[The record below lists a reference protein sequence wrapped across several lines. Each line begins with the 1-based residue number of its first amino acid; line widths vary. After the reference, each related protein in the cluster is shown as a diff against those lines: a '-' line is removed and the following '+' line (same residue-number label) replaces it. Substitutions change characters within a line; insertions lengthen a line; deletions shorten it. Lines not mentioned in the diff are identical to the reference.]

1 MSNYP
6 KKYFRFSGSALGVSA
21 QFTELDGVQGLNHVI
36 PTLGASV
43 LAATGGVAQATV
55 KNYAYT
61 VDQPRKRTLLS
72 VRRVDT
78 ATHGRD
84 HSGDADKPHYETE
97 VESDVQ
103 DLQVV
108 DKLNISH
115 LHLNFL
121 SKRKAH
127 ASDAVTE
134 VTTKGSLIDGLQ
146 MGNVTAKIILDEE
159 PLLYTGDSEQ
169 LSAFYAKQTE
179 DYRMKNGWRFQFDPE
194 SDGKCKCC
202 RRHKFSLV
210 REIILSGPESEKQKI
225 TVDGYTIHW
234 SGFGR
239 IILGEVHVQGRERRV
254 ALVRLAM
261 GCNAGGPGTA
271 GSGGSNGHASGD

>member
-1 MSNYP
+1 MSNFP
-6 KKYFRFSGSALGVSA
+6 IKYFRFSGSALGVSA
-21 QFTELDGVQGLNHVI
+21 QFTELDGVEGLNHVI

-43 LAATGGVAQATV
+43 LAATGGVAQAGV

-72 VRRVDT
+72 VRQVDT

-84 HSGDADKPHYETE
+84 LGKRYETE
-97 VESDVQ
+97 VVSDIQ

-115 LHLNFL
+115 LHLHFL
-121 SKRKAH
+121 STRGAEPD
-127 ASDAVTE
+127 DAVTE
-134 VTTKGSLIDGLQ
+134 VTTKGSCIDGLQ
-146 MGNVTAKIILDEE
+146 MGNVKAQVVLDEE
-159 PLLYTGDSEQ
+159 PLLYTGDGEQ
-169 LSAFYAKQTE
+169 LSAFYAKQTA
-179 DYRMKNGWRFQFDPE
+179 DYRMNNGWRFALDPASE
-194 SDGKCKCC
+194 GKCKCC
-202 RRHKFSLV
+202 REHKFSLV
-210 REIILSGPESEKQKI
+210 REIILSGPEPEKQKI

-239 IILGEVHVQGRERRV
+239 IILGEVHVKGRDRRV

-261 GCNAGGPGTA
+261 GCNAGGPGSA
-271 GSGGSNGHASGD
+271 GGGASNGHMSGT